1 MAILELTDICKDYAQ
16 GKNPVRVLKN
26 INLTVE
32 KGDYLAIMGP
42 SGSGKTTLMN
52 LIGCLDVPTSG
63 SYVLDGKDIKDLSDD
78 AMAEIRNKH
87 IGFVFQHFHLMPKMD
102 AVENV
107 ALPLLYA
114 GVPLKERR
122 ARAEEALKSVGLE
135 DRMHFLPNQLSGGQ
149 CQRVAIAR
157 AMVGKPDLLLADE
170 PTGALDTKSGNQI
183 MDIFRGLSQEGMTI
197 IMITHEPSIAACADK
212 TYRILDGEL
221 YSDEGGVSGEA

>member
-1 MAILELTDICKDYAQ
+1 MAILKLTDICKDYIQ
-16 GKNPVRVLKN
+16 GKEPVRVLKN

-32 KGDYLAIMGP
+32 KGEYLAIMGP

-63 SYVLDGKDIKDLSDD
+63 SYELDGKDIRDLSDD

-149 CQRVAIAR
+149 CQRIAIAR
-157 AMVGKPDLLLADE
+157 AMVGKPDILLADE

-183 MDIFRGLSQEGMTI
+183 MEIFRRLSDEGMTI
-197 IMITHEPSIAACADK
+197 LMITHEPSIAACADK
-212 TYRILDGEL
+212 IYHILDGEL
-221 YSDEGGVSGEA
+221 QTGEEGDHAE